1 MLRSR
6 LAVLL
11 VSLISFATVAC
22 ERSQPTTS
30 PEPSPAETPTEV
42 APEPEAEAEAEAE
55 SEPEEPEEPAEP
67 EEPEVSEIKE
77 AVFKKDGFEARDFQC
92 QLSVPTRGAVGYIA
106 AGLAD
111 ADAELDACAPKGA
124 AIEVSWGYVSGQA
137 GNVSVGAETSK
148 QANCVAAAMKKV
160 RAGVEAN
167 CSAILLLGDPTA
179 AAAAYDAR

>member
-11 VSLISFATVAC
+11 ITSVIATVAC
-22 ERSQPTTS
+22 ERSQPSTP
-30 PEPSPAETPTEV
+30 PEPSPAKTPTEV
-42 APEPEAEAEAEAE
+42 ASEPDPQEEAEADPEPAHTP
-55 SEPEEPEEPAEP
+55 SEPEDPEI
-67 EEPEVSEIKE
+67 SEIKE

-92 QLSVPTRGAVGYIA
+92 ELSVPTRGADRYIA

-124 AIEVSWGYVSGQA
+124 AIEVRWGYVSGQA
-137 GNVSVGAETSK
+137 GNVSVDAETSK

-179 AAAAYDAR
+179 AAAAYDARK